1 MIPEDRL
8 STESVPG
15 GWLNPPEPLA
25 WESSHWGPVHLND
38 PSQGLLVQLWAIRA
52 KDNEIF
58 LSAPNYPEQVFLT
71 TASEVK
77 QVSLAFDQ
85 NGQPHVAYVLDT
97 GAAHFYWYDPLIPGY
112 ATLNLAAGTAD
123 PRITMDDAREFMNGA
138 NDVILA
144 YVRAGSLYY
153 RQQRDRYTVEK
164 LLRTGVQ
171 RLYHVSMNNRL
182 RLQFSYKGPGMP
194 DPPFLADV
202 VFDLCRKAGIPA
214 QAIDVSELYT
224 SIVHGIRIDSDS
236 GLTEPLDQLRK
247 VFFFDKAEY
256 DRKIYF
262 PKRGRDIV
270 ARIPY
275 SDLVR
280 GNPSSLKQERKG
292 EKELAREVNV
302 NHLDPDGGFAKNK
315 QYAQRRSNLVN
326 AQAKKNVDTQVVLT
340 VDQAATVADTLL
352 RIEWNELVEYKFAT
366 TIKWTELTTGD
377 VIEVED
383 RGGTWHRMRIEE
395 KNEDGTIGWECTQD
409 AGQRT
414 YGVARAGY
422 SLPPPTSTT
431 PGLVGPTQLEIVD
444 VSPLRDQD
452 DELGLYIAAAGAP
465 NMAWTGYQLLVSV
478 DGGLTYAEAF
488 RSEQASTIGDSVTD
502 LPAEPGHD
510 IVSSETF
517 EVTTNFPLASADAA
531 QVTAGQNRFCLG
543 GEVGQ
548 FETATL
554 LGMVGTLYHY
564 ELSGLRRAKYGTAA
578 DAWLAGAR
586 FVLLDQS
593 VAFVQA
599 QRNMIGVDLYY
610 KAVSFGHTSDDTT
623 AVAYLFEDPASQ
635 TEWTPD
641 SVAAARNG
649 VSNDVEVTWAGR
661 PRLGQFGTPFHSK
674 YFRGYRV
681 KFSDSHTIDTTAQT
695 VTYAAAPAGLTV
707 QVCALNEITGEGPWS
722 APVAT

>member
-1 MIPEDRL
+1 MNNLWRMQFL
-8 STESVPG
+8 MRESNLVPG
-15 GWLNPPEPLA
+15 AVVHVEPYL
-25 WESSHWGPVHLND
+25 GDV
-38 PSQGLLVQLWAIRA
+38 
-52 KDNEIF
+52 
-58 LSAPNYPEQVFLT
+58 
-71 TASEVK
+71 
-77 QVSLAFDQ
+77 
-85 NGQPHVAYVLDT
+85 VLDLC
-97 GAAHFYWYDPLIPGY
+97 D
-112 ATLNLAAGTAD
+112 LAGLPKNAVNVA
-123 PRITMDDAREFMNGA
+123 
-138 NDVILA
+138 
-144 YVRAGSLYY
+144 
-153 RQQRDRYTVEK
+153 
-164 LLRTGVQ
+164 
-171 RLYHVSMNNRL
+171 
-182 RLQFSYKGPGMP
+182 
-194 DPPFLADV
+194 
-202 VFDLCRKAGIPA
+202 
-214 QAIDVSELYT
+214 ELYKDF
-224 SIVHGIRIDSDS
+224 VHGLKVDSDD
-236 GLTEPLDQLRK
+236 GLTKPMEQLRE
-247 VFFFDKAEY
+247 VFFFDKAEHS
-256 DRKIYF
+256 RKIYF
-262 PKRGRDIV
+262 PKRGRDVI

-280 GNPSSLKQERKG
+280 GNPTSLKQERKG

-383 RGGTWHRMRIEE
+383 KGGTWHRMRIEE
-395 KNEDGTIGWECTQD
+395 KNEDGTISWECTQD

-414 YGVARAGY
+414 YGATRTGY

-531 QVTAGQNRFCLG
+531 QVAAGQNRFCLG

-554 LGMVGTLYHY
+554 IGMVDTLYHY

-578 DAWLAGAR
+578 DAWPAGAR

-635 TEWTPD
+635 TEWTPATVQTD
-641 SVAAARNG
+641 RNA
-649 VSNDVEVTWAGR
+649 VSNDVAVTFEGR